1 MIRKKMSTI
10 YQSLTQMHVI
20 DVMVL
25 EKHDFEKF

>member
-1 MIRKKMSTI
+1 MIRDTMSII
-10 YQSLTQMHVI
+10 YQSLTQMHVT